1 MGSPYPPA
9 IKKLIETFTRLPS
22 IGPKTAERLVFYLL
36 KKPEK
41 EIQEFIDNLTQV
53 KNQIQKCELCNNFSP
68 ANPCHICRDKNRDH
82 SLLCIVA
89 ENQDLQAIEKTNNF
103 NGVYFV
109 LNGYLEPL
117 KGTGPMDIKIPELL
131 NRIKKSSIPIKEIIL
146 ALDADINGETTIL
159 YLTKILKP
167 LKIKITRLAR
177 GLPVGADLEYADE
190 ITLTEA
196 LKNRREIQSDT

>member
-1 MGSPYPPA
+1 M
-9 IKKLIETFTRLPS
+9 
-22 IGPKTAERLVFYLL
+22 
-36 KKPEK
+36 
-41 EIQEFIDNLTQV
+41 
-53 KNQIQKCELCNNFSP
+53 
-68 ANPCHICRDKNRDH
+68 
-82 SLLCIVA
+82 A

-117 KGTGPMDIKIPELL
+117 KGTGPMDIKIPSLL
-131 NRIKKSSIPIKEIIL
+131 SRIKKSSTPIKEVIL

-167 LKIKITRLAR
+167 LKVKITRLAR

-190 ITLTEA
+190 ITLSEA
-196 LKNRREIQSDT
+196 LKNRREI

>member
-1 MGSPYPPA
+1 MLNHYPEP
-9 IKKLIETFTRLPS
+9 IKKLIDTFARLPT

-36 KKPEK
+36 KKPDQ
-41 EIQEFIDNLTQV
+41 EIKQFIDSLTAV
-53 KNQIQKCELCNNFSP
+53 REQIKRCYLCNNFS
-68 ANPCHICRDKNRDH
+68 ATNPCHICQNPKRDH
-82 SLLCIVA
+82 SLLCVVA

-103 NGVYFV
+103 QGVYFV
-109 LNGYLEPL
+109 LNGYLEPTR
-117 KGTGPMDIKIPELL
+117 GTGPTDIKTPALIE
-131 NRIKKSSIPIKEIIL
+131 RIKKSPTPIKEVIL

-167 LKIKITRLAR
+167 LGVKITRLAR

-196 LKNRREIQSDT
+196 LKNRREI